1 MLKAYNTPGRLLAEL
16 WFLWSK
22 KGELWGSARRRN
34 HPFVHFFYSTMIYA
48 IAAFV
53 TYLSLTDWKIP
64 RRETQDQS
72 GYSAASGTE
81 YSESDANSEDQP
93 EANAD
98 EVESEPEQAE
108 ADADTSSVV
117 ADDFKAQGATATSS
131 GPTSE
136 IKSAMESAFETG
148 QPVRWEAGSAKGY
161 AVPSEPEPSTGCRQV
176 HYSEDDRAGWTSPP
190 ETICP

>member
-1 MLKAYNTPGRLLAEL
+1 
-16 WFLWSK
+16 
-22 KGELWGSARRRN
+22 
-34 HPFVHFFYSTMIYA
+34 MIYA

-53 TYLSLTDWKIP
+53 AYLWLTDWKIP

-108 ADADTSSVV
+108 AEADTRFVV
-117 ADDFKAQGATATSS
+117 
-131 GPTSE
+131 
-136 IKSAMESAFETG
+136 
-148 QPVRWEAGSAKGY
+148 
-161 AVPSEPEPSTGCRQV
+161 
-176 HYSEDDRAGWTSPP
+176 SEDRKSDVWGTRVSVRLNLGGRTD
-190 ETICP
+190 IKQKK

>member
-1 MLKAYNTPGRLLAEL
+1 MLQILPIPTRSDTLFPYTTLFRSYL
-16 WFLWSK
+16 W
-22 KGELWGSARRRN
+22 
-34 HPFVHFFYSTMIYA
+34 
-48 IAAFV
+48 
-53 TYLSLTDWKIP
+53 LTDWKIP

-108 ADADTSSVV
+108 ADADTSFVV
-117 ADDFKAQGATATSS
+117 SDDFKAQGATATSS

-136 IKSAMESAFETG
+136 IK
-148 QPVRWEAGSAKGY
+148 
-161 AVPSEPEPSTGCRQV
+161 
-176 HYSEDDRAGWTSPP
+176 
-190 ETICP
+190 

>member
-53 TYLSLTDWKIP
+53 AYLWLIAWKIP

-72 GYSAASGTE
+72 GYSAARDRT
-81 YSESDANSEDQP
+81 
-93 EANAD
+93 
-98 EVESEPEQAE
+98 
-108 ADADTSSVV
+108 SVV
-117 ADDFKAQGATATSS
+117 S
-131 GPTSE
+131 G
-136 IKSAMESAFETG
+136 KSLDVGVVLGGRCIIQT
-148 QPVRWEAGSAKGY
+148 
-161 AVPSEPEPSTGCRQV
+161 
-176 HYSEDDRAGWTSPP
+176 
-190 ETICP
+190 